1 MTEKTTITGKRN
13 EETGTDTF
21 RLHSRFQGGTAGLRV
36 VEPDNFGNPGKEV
49 RILFILPVNPAGNR
63 EHGDG
68 LEAVRKTNLHN
79 ELGLILAAPE
89 FYSLPWYC
97 DNPNSGQNDESFFL
111 NDILPFLDRNY
122 PAEKT
127 TRLLLGF
134 SKSGWGALS
143 LLLRNPELF
152 AAAAAWDAPLMEET
166 PKDYGMKETFGSLEN
181 FNKYRIPLL
190 LKEKA
195 PLFIKEKRIALSGN
209 SLFGEQMEQA
219 HKLLDGL
226 GIPHDWDNSTK
237 REHKFGSGWER
248 EAILSLDRMSKV

>member
-97 DNPNSGQNDESFFL
+97 DNPNSGQND
-111 NDILPFLDRNY
+111 
-122 PAEKT
+122 
-127 TRLLLGF
+127 
-134 SKSGWGALS
+134 
-143 LLLRNPELF
+143 
-152 AAAAAWDAPLMEET
+152 
-166 PKDYGMKETFGSLEN
+166 
-181 FNKYRIPLL
+181 
-190 LKEKA
+190 
-195 PLFIKEKRIALSGN
+195 
-209 SLFGEQMEQA
+209 
-219 HKLLDGL
+219 
-226 GIPHDWDNSTK
+226 
-237 REHKFGSGWER
+237 
-248 EAILSLDRMSKV
+248 